1 MYIPHTNPEREQ
13 MLEAVGKKEIEDLFT
28 DIPIQYRFPE
38 LDLPAALSEQ
48 EVLEEIEF
56 LASANNTCK
65 EFSSFLGGGAYHHY
79 VPAAVDMILRR
90 GDFFTAYTPYQPE
103 ISQGTLQAVFEY
115 QSLISNL
122 TGMDVSNASHYD
134 GATASA
140 EACLSAFHHFR
151 GKRKRFILSG
161 SVNPQYRETI
171 HTYLGA
177 LQDGELLTSPGDPG
191 LDDFEWIGEHLNEG
205 TAIVM
210 MQYPDYFGR
219 LCDYSRLSEQ
229 IHQKGSLLAVS
240 TYPIALGLCK
250 PPSEFGADFVVGDG
264 QPLGIP
270 LNFGGPYLGFFATKK
285 ELIRKISGR
294 LVGETEDVDGKR
306 GYVLTLTAREQ
317 HIRRGKATSNICTNQ
332 GLMTLASTV
341 YLSLLGK
348 DGLKKVAELC
358 YQKAHYTASEIN
370 SLEGFSINLTRPFFN
385 EFVVKTPKPVS
396 EINGYLLDNGYFGGI
411 DLSVSFPD
419 LANNLLVAVTE
430 MNSKEEIDQF
440 VNLLAES
447 NNG

>member
-1 MYIPHTNPEREQ
+1 MYIPHTDPERKE
-13 MLEAVGKKEIEDLFT
+13 MLAAVGKKELEDLFS
-28 DIPIQYRFPE
+28 DIPTQYRFPD
-38 LDLPAALSEQ
+38 LNLPAALSEQ

-65 EFSSFLGGGAYHHY
+65 EFSSFLGGGAYNHY
-79 VPAAVDMILRR
+79 IPAAVDMLLRK
-90 GDFFTAYTPYQPE
+90 GEFFTAYTPYQPE
-103 ISQGTLQAVFEY
+103 ISQGTLQAIFEY
-115 QSLISNL
+115 QSLITNL

-177 LQDGELLTSPGDPG
+177 IHDVEILTSPGNPDA
-191 LDDFEWIGEHLNEG
+191 DDFAWIGDHLNED
-205 TAIVM
+205 TAIVIL
-210 MQYPDYFGR
+210 QYPDYFGR
-219 LCDYSRLSEQ
+219 LIDCSKLSNQ
-229 IHQKGSLLAVS
+229 IHQKGSLLAVA

-250 PPSEFGADFVVGDG
+250 PPADFDADFVVGDG
-264 QPLGIP
+264 QSLGIP

-285 ELIRKISGR
+285 DLIRKISGR
-294 LVGETEDVDGKR
+294 LVGETEDADGKR

-332 GLMTLASTV
+332 GLMALASTA

-348 DGLKKVAELC
+348 NGLIIVADLC
-358 YQKAHYTASEIN
+358 YQKAHYAANEIN
-370 SLEGFSINLTRPFFN
+370 SLDGFSINLAQLFFN
-385 EFVVKTPKPVS
+385 EFVVVTPNPVS
-396 EINGYLLDNGYFGGI
+396 EINGYLLENGYFGGI
-411 DLSVSFPD
+411 DLIDPYPK
-419 LANNLLVAVTE
+419 LTNHLLVAVTE